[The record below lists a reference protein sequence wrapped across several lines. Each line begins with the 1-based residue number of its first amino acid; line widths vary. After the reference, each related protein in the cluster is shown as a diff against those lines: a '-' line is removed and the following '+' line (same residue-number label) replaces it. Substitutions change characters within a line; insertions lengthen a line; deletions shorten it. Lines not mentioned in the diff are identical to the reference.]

1 MKTTYKANELPS
13 LTAEQKENLKR
24 VAALSDSDIDLS
36 DIPEVTEWSGAIR
49 GSLVSIDSNTGQ
61 TKAPKKPL

>member
-1 MKTTYKANELPS
+1 METNYKANELPS

-49 GSLVSIDSNTGQ
+49 GSLVSINSNTGQ
-61 TKAPKKPL
+61 TKTPKKPL